1 MRKVKITKRD
11 LLLKENVLVV
21 MEKVVTPYG
30 NGAKVD
36 CVKEY
41 IGRRA
46 YIIVV
51 KD

>member
-1 MRKVKITKRD
+1 MRKVNLNTKN
-11 LLLKENVLVV
+11 LKLSEDVIVV
-21 MEKVVTPYG
+21 MEKRVTPYG

-46 YIIVV
+46 YVVIV

>member
-1 MRKVKITKRD
+1 MRKVRIIKKNLSLNEDVI
-11 LLLKENVLVV
+11 LV
-21 MEKVVTPYG
+21 MEKRVTAYG

-46 YIIVV
+46 YVIIV